1 VLIAILMPAL
11 SAARR
16 HALKVKCQSNLRQI
30 ATSFYLYAYD
40 NRGYWPVCK
49 WEVPNPPIPG
59 TNITALY
66 WGDYIGRYVGKA
78 AQNTANIG
86 NSFDF
91 AEARKTILWGCPNWQ
106 GVSSGALGFDQDG
119 VSVYENGYAMN
130 IYPTYQPLYPKPIGV
145 AVPVSE
151 WAIWS
156 PTQNGLSGKWY
167 KQNAWTKA
175 SERALVMDSYLWL
188 LQFYPASTVALIHAQ
203 YVGRTPDYN
212 SGGSTIDRYRHG
224 KLPGISP
231 GNVFDKYGGQVGFN
245 VAFCDGHVEGLK
257 SIADGFKAIRMRGF

>member
-1 VLIAILMPAL
+1 MSKIAAHRRAWFAFTLVELLVVIGIVAVLIAILMPAL

-86 NSFDF
+86 NSFD
-91 AEARKTILWGCPNWQ
+91 
-106 GVSSGALGFDQDG
+106 
-119 VSVYENGYAMN
+119 
-130 IYPTYQPLYPKPIGV
+130 
-145 AVPVSE
+145 
-151 WAIWS
+151 
-156 PTQNGLSGKWY
+156 
-167 KQNAWTKA
+167 
-175 SERALVMDSYLWL
+175 
-188 LQFYPASTVALIHAQ
+188 
-203 YVGRTPDYN
+203 
-212 SGGSTIDRYRHG
+212 
-224 KLPGISP
+224 
-231 GNVFDKYGGQVGFN
+231 
-245 VAFCDGHVEGLK
+245 
-257 SIADGFKAIRMRGF
+257 